1 MANLLCLM
9 VSGCMCQPREAE
21 MFHKD
26 GLLDIILQGSGGVPT
41 DPACR

>member
-9 VSGCMCQPREAE
+9 VSGCMCQPREAV
-21 MFHKD
+21 MFHKG